1 MTCQDFRHAGRGRC
15 RARGHTR
22 GASAIEV
29 GLLLGLVAVVAFI
42 AVGRLGGSVASPL
55 RLAAETMQAPVL
67 AERGPG
73 SPDVQVASP
82 PQAVPN

>member
-1 MTCQDFRHAGRGRC
+1 MNGQDFRHAGRGCR
-15 RARGHTR
+15 RARGLSR
-22 GASAIEV
+22 GASALEM

-67 AERGPG
+67 AERGPA
-73 SPDVQVASP
+73 SPGVQVASP